1 MERKYKKMNVVFRKC
16 KICGNVVLSRNS
28 LKCCNE
34 DMIELKANSTDAS
47 FEKHI
52 PSYEINDNKI
62 TIKVNH
68 VMEEKHYIKW
78 IMMVTQDE
86 VFYKELSIG
95 EEAIAE
101 FEYKGKCDIYSYCNL
116 HDLWTIKVE

>member
-1 MERKYKKMNVVFRKC
+1 MKVVFRKC
-16 KICGNVVLSRNS
+16 SKCGNVVLSNMP

-34 DMIELKANSTDAS
+34 EMIELKENSVDAS

-52 PSYEINDNKI
+52 PNYEINDNKI

-78 IMMVTQDE
+78 IMMVTKDE
-86 VFYKELSIG
+86 VFYKEFNPK
-95 EEAIAE
+95 EEAIAK

-116 HDLWTIKVE
+116 HDLWTTKVE